1 MNRSRRYIVRGQ
13 RVDNEKVKLAQ
24 SLRSQMTEE
33 EKQLWQHLR
42 ANRLDGLHFRRQQI
56 IDGFVVDFYCH
67 SVGLVIEVDGEIHQD
82 QAAYDAK
89 RDEILNARGLEVL
102 RITNDQVHTNLDGV
116 IESIRAHIEKR

>member
-1 MNRSRRYIVRGQ
+1 MNRSRRYLVRGQ
-13 RVDNEKVKLAQ
+13 RVDIEKVKLAH

-42 ANRLDGLHFRRQQI
+42 ANRLDGIHFRRQQI

-89 RDEILNARGLEVL
+89 RDAILIARGLQVL
-102 RITNDQVHTNLDGV
+102 RITNDEIRTNLDGV
-116 IESIRAHIEKR
+116 LQSIRKYTMKR